1 MISTTLRASEEVI
14 SSILNMV
21 CPECGG
27 PMGGQAEEFKCQGRC
42 RNDWRLVWEG
52 SVAENPVLAPAAA
65 RVTSITAHCSRGPNA
80 DRLAPPRRSARRHSC
95 QSRILRSLEPSQM
108 QRRRAS

>member
-1 MISTTLRASEEVI
+1 MITTALRSEEVI

-27 PMGGQAEEFKCQGRC
+27 PMGGLAEEFKCQGRC

-52 SVAENPVLAPAAA
+52 CVADDPVLAPASA
-65 RVTSITAHCSRGPNA
+65 RVTPITAFCSRGPNG
-80 DRLAPPRRSARRHSC
+80 DRLSSPRRNPRRHSC
-95 QSRILRSLEPSQM
+95 QGRMLRSLEPLQM

>member
-1 MISTTLRASEEVI
+1 MTPTTFRPTEEVI

-42 RNDWRLVWEG
+42 RNDWRMVWEG
-52 SVAENPVLAPAAA
+52 HLAEEPALGAPAAL
-65 RVTSITAHCSRGPNA
+65 RLTSIDAHCSRTSNGG
-80 DRLAPPRRSARRHSC
+80 RLSFARRASRRHSC
-95 QSRILRSLEPSQM
+95 QSRVLRPFGQER
-108 QRRRAS
+108 QRKAS